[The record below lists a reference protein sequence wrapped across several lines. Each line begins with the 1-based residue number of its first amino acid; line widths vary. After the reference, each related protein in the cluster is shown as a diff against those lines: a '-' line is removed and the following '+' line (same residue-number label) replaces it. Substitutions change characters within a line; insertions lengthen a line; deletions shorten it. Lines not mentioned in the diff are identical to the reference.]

1 MAQTFNA
8 DNVING
14 AYGELWLNGEYV
26 AQVTKFRAELTKNF
40 EDVKMPRSLVVHK
53 KLSGI
58 ETEGELTLAKV
69 DSSLAKMEAD
79 ALAEGKSLS
88 HTIIGKIADPNGLGE
103 ERVTLYDVKFE
114 KATLADWENGSLGE
128 ENYSF
133 TFSRWAYLNAI
144 NA

>member
-1 MAQTFNA
+1 MAQTFVD

-14 AYGELWLNGEYV
+14 TYGEMWLDGEYV
-26 AQVTKFRAELTKNF
+26 AQVTKVRAELTKNF
-40 EDVKMPRSLVVHK
+40 EDVKRARSLIVGK

-58 ETEGELTLAKV
+58 ETEGEVTLNKV
-69 DSSLAKMEAD
+69 DSKLAKSEAD
-79 ALAEGKSLS
+79 ALAQGKSLS
-88 HTIIGKIADPNGLGE
+88 HTIISKLADPEALGY
-103 ERVTLYDVKFE
+103 ERVAFYGVKFE

-133 TFSRWAYLNAI
+133 TFSGWEYLDAI

>member
-1 MAQTFNA
+1 MAATFTD

-14 AYGELWLNGEYV
+14 TYGEMWLDGVYV
-26 AQVTKFRAELTKNF
+26 AQVTKVRAELTKNF
-40 EDVKMPRSLVVHK
+40 EDVKRARSLVVGK

-58 ETEGELTLAKV
+58 ETEGEVTLSKV
-69 DSSLAKMEAD
+69 DSNLAKAEAD

-88 HTIIGKIADPNGLGE
+88 HTIISKLADPGAIGF
-103 ERVTLYDVKFE
+103 ERIALYGVKFE

-133 TFSRWAYLNAI
+133 TFDSWKYMDAI
-144 NA
+144 ST